1 MLQLDNLINVS
12 TIKPT
17 LTNMK
22 TFLHILGNY
31 TGELI
36 ITTIGVVIREIEL
49 TILRRKARK
58 EKNRTV

>member
-1 MLQLDNLINVS
+1 LLQLDNLINVS

>member
-36 ITTIGVVIREIEL
+36 ITTIGVVIRKIEL

>member
-1 MLQLDNLINVS
+1 LLQLDNLINVS

-36 ITTIGVVIREIEL
+36 ITTIGVVIRKIEL